1 MSLVSFF
8 FLTENRIELTVAPAQ
23 HLQFAS
29 RKPRPIR
36 LRHSLAHAPF
46 SSVQCNAGVR
56 FPRARPPLIV
66 SPVRRC
72 AAGRSLVAPF
82 LSLPVAV
89 GSADG
94 ATIFCHPCN
103 VRAAAETPA
112 AAAAAAAA
120 TAAAPNGGGCGAVSA
135 QLHLCLQTYRTFT
148 RAREG
153 GTVSHSSYILP
164 IILFT
169 ERY

>member
-1 MSLVSFF
+1 MFRFF

-82 LSLPVAV
+82 LSLGPSPSVAV

-103 VRAAAETPA
+103 VR
-112 AAAAAAAA
+112 AAA